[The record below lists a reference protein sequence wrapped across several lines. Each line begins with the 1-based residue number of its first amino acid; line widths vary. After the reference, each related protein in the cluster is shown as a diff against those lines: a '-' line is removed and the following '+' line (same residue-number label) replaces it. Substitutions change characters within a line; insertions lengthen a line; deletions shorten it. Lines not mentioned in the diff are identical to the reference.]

1 MSSNPFNLMYGR
13 IPNESFV
20 DRTYVVDKI
29 FSVFNNDN
37 PSTMAYAITGV
48 RGSGKTVLLRDI
60 TNKFSLKENW
70 ITIDL
75 NFGSELVISFANKLL
90 YEGTKNN
97 LFLDWKLTINASVV
111 SLTIGRKKE
120 KITDP
125 EIILDEMLKKLK
137 KAGKRVLVA
146 IDEVNN
152 TKEIRYF
159 ANVFQSLI
167 GHGYDVFLLMTG
179 LEHNII
185 SLFNNKATSFLSRT
199 PKIKLG
205 PLDVKDISLKYQKY
219 LSVDLEKSI
228 ELAKIT
234 KGYAFAYQ
242 VLGYYLFELNKSPL
256 TEVLDKF
263 DVYMRNNGYDVIF
276 NDLTTLEKKIC
287 LSLEGNDIQNVSD
300 VVQRLQMSVTNFNK
314 YRRILIEKGI
324 IEPVEY
330 GKISFAL
337 PRFNEFISYVK
348 IYR

>member
-20 DRTYVVDKI
+20 DRTYIVDKI

-60 TNKFSLKENW
+60 TNKFSKINNW
-70 ITIDL
+70 ITVDL
-75 NFGSELVISFANKLL
+75 NFGSDLVISFANKLL
-90 YEGTKNN
+90 YEGTKNK

-111 SLTIGRKKE
+111 SLTIGRKNE
-120 KITDP
+120 TITDP

-137 KAGKRVLVA
+137 KSNKRVLVA

-152 TKEIRYF
+152 TKGIRYF

-205 PLDVKDISLKYQKY
+205 PLDIKEISLKYQQY
-219 LSVDLEKSI
+219 LSVSEDKSI
-228 ELAKIT
+228 ELAKLT

-256 TEVLDKF
+256 SEILDKF
-263 DVYMRNNGYDVIF
+263 DIYMRNNGYDVIY
-276 NDLTTLEKKIC
+276 NDLTNVEKRIC
-287 LSLEGNDIQNVSD
+287 LALEGNEVQNVSN
-300 VVQRLQMSVTNFNK
+300 VVQNLQITVNNFNK

-324 IEPVEY
+324 IEAAEY
-330 GKISFAL
+330 GKIAFAL
-337 PRFNEFISYVK
+337 PRFSEFVSYVK
-348 IYR
+348 TYR